1 MVRLEEVPDEEILRQ
16 QQKSDAAAA
25 AAAAADDD
33 DWEEEDSDAESE
45 FSDDSDVSERGL
57 ALKQES
63 IRERISALRDIIPPS
78 TRRSIAS
85 TFNTTTS
92 YAFTGSLLAG
102 KLVWVVTTSALLV
115 GLPFALAVE
124 DESRIVAQEKE
135 MMAQQQGAQHMLAP
149 AAGAA
154 AAGVPGQP
162 QQAQPQQPAA
172 PQGLRPPG
180 F

>member
-1 MVRLEEVPDEEILRQ
+1 MLTSFSLPSFCFCFVSFSAAQ
-16 QQKSDAAAA
+16 SD
-25 AAAAADDD
+25 
-33 DWEEEDSDAESE
+33 
-45 FSDDSDVSERGL
+45 FSDDSEVSERGL
-57 ALKQES
+57 ALQEET
-63 IRERISALRDIIPPS
+63 IWERISALRDIIPPS
-78 TRRSIAS
+78 TRRTIAS

-149 AAGAA
+149 AASGA
-154 AAGVPGQP
+154 PGQ
-162 QQAQPQQPAA
+162 QQQQQQQQQLGGAPA